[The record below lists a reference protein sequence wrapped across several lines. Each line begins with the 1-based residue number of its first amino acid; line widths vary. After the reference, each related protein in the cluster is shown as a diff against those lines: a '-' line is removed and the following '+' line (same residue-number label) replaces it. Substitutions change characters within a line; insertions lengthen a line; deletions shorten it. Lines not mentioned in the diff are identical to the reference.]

1 MANRL
6 KITFPSNPSNFY
18 LMNFTF
24 YNTALG
30 YSNTISKV
38 FVSGTP
44 TGISQVKIGATLS
57 ATMDNLL
64 ANLLAN
70 EVDAN
75 VSFELGSTGVFY
87 INPSIATDYSY
98 TNLTAPSS
106 TITTF
111 DFEAVTVP
119 EPETLP
125 ALNYKD
131 ISIRIYDTYTNT
143 RVLAEELAQADVCK
157 IDWDGGDDLY
167 KEICTSKLV
176 FNMRV
181 ADAADAHF
189 IHLFSGDEQR
199 YRVEVVGVA
208 VDLSEQLIW
217 QGFLLPDQYQEPY
230 TNDNLFVDFTATDVL
245 KSMKGKYLEPWYY
258 QNTFPIAQV
267 FAYCL
272 EATGLQQNIIVNPS
286 VVPDNDLYN
295 WQHITVDLRAN
306 INGEKYD
313 DCYTI
318 IEKLCTSNIL
328 TLLSYRGYWWLN
340 GMHRKGEVDF
350 TSYQFDS
357 SGTRIADL
365 INSKNLVDLG
375 YKLQP
380 TPSFTAITPWKKVNV
395 NFKAEGG
402 NNYFSDNIVNVE
414 DSKAFF
420 SIYKSSGLTLEFF
433 ATIPMQY
440 QSLGVIKNKS
450 WIQNINSDFEV
461 VDFNA
466 GKNLMWMTN
475 PFTVNASE
483 YNYSEAMA
491 LSNYLKC
498 PEAPYL
504 QPGIL
509 YELELDIDL
518 IGVNVYNSDFI
529 HNLKNGYYDKLV
541 PFQIFIDGEEKFSNR
556 PSFNPES
563 DLRYKVQETNR
574 DTGIAYDIN
583 FTLKFNF
590 KVDTEGYVEFRFL
603 MPILQSDLGGA
614 EAISEP
620 AQIKIKKLS
629 LNGVEGYDENKDTI
643 GVRDINYSQELDYD
657 LDYSCTID
665 NSVIN
670 SFGINFPTSQ
680 NYFKVIDRTN
690 DVVDVTTNHAFN
702 PATLLN
708 LNYHTWS
715 ISASLLKYLFENNK
729 SKTLFLERVSGVKEL
744 FNSIWYTV
752 WRVGGTMGPR
762 MGYLTSYTG
771 FPVIPKNYK
780 AYSDIVSGDT
790 LKYMHVEYAPENFT
804 NRLNWKLYGSN
815 VISNYPKA
823 IARALH
829 GVQPEMV
836 YRLEASALRLLF
848 PDDLIE
854 FYFADQDRVF
864 IPTKLS
870 LNLFAG
876 KTSFIATESKFVELS
891 DISYE

>member
-6 KITFPSNPSNFY
+6 KITFPSQPMAYYLLLFRVDNTAFGYQKWTTKLMVPGTPSNT
-18 LMNFTF
+18 N
-24 YNTALG
+24 
-30 YSNTISKV
+30 
-38 FVSGTP
+38 
-44 TGISQVKIGATLS
+44 QVKIGATLS
-57 ATMDNLL
+57 ETMDNLL
-64 ANLLAN
+64 ANLNAN
-70 EVDAN
+70 NLD
-75 VSFELGSTGVFY
+75 G
-87 INPSIATDYSY
+87 
-98 TNLTAPSS
+98 NLTFTLGGTVGELFVDFNFIGDYTYVDHTSPAGMISFDLE
-106 TITTF
+106 TIT
-111 DFEAVTVP
+111 VV

-167 KEICTSKLV
+167 KAICTSKLV

-208 VDLSEQLIW
+208 ADLSEQLIW

-313 DCYTI
+313 DCYAI

-328 TLLSYRGYWWLN
+328 SLLSYRGYWWLN

-350 TSYQFDS
+350 TSYQFDA
-357 SGTRIADL
+357 SGTRIANL

-395 NFKAEGG
+395 NFKAEGS
-402 NNYFSDNIVNVE
+402 NNYYSDNIVNVE
-414 DSKAFF
+414 DSKAYF
-420 SIYKSSGLTLEFF
+420 SYYKSSGTTLEFF

-440 QSLGVIKNKS
+440 QFLGVIRNKS
-450 WIQNINSDFEV
+450 WIQNINTDFEV
-461 VDFNA
+461 TDFDN
-466 GKNLMWMTN
+466 GKSLMWMTN
-475 PFTVNASE
+475 PFYVDSTD
-483 YNYSEAMA
+483 YNYTEAMA
-491 LSNYLKC
+491 LNNYLQC
-498 PEAPYL
+498 PESPYL
-504 QPGIL
+504 QTGIL
-509 YELELDIDL
+509 YELELNIDFG
-518 IGVNVYNSDFI
+518 IAVYTSDFVE
-529 HNLKNGYYDKLV
+529 NLKNGYYDKLV
-541 PFQIFIDGEEKFSNR
+541 PFQILINGTEKFSNR

-563 DLRYKVQETNR
+563 DLRYKVQESMRSGGNV
-574 DTGIAYDIN
+574 YDVN
-583 FTLKFNF
+583 FSLKFNF
-590 KVDTEGYVEFRFL
+590 KVDVEGIMEFKFL
-603 MPILQSDLGGA
+603 MPILQSSLGGA
-614 EAISEP
+614 ESVAVP
-620 AQIKIKKLS
+620 GRVTVKKLS
-629 LNGVEGYDENKDTI
+629 LNAIEGYDENKDTI
-643 GVRDINYSQELDYD
+643 AARDVNYTQELDYD
-657 LDYSCTID
+657 IDYSATID
-665 NSVIN
+665 NSVLN
-670 SFGINFPTSQ
+670 SFGINAPASP
-680 NYFKVIDRTN
+680 NYFKEIDRTVDN
-690 DVVDVTTNHAFN
+690 VDVTTNHAFN

-708 LNYHTWS
+708 LNYNTWR
-715 ISASLLKYLFENNK
+715 ISDNLLKYLFEDNK
-729 SKTLFLERVSGVKEL
+729 SKTLFLERVSGVKES
-744 FNSIWYTV
+744 FISIWYGI
-752 WRVGGTMGPR
+752 WRVGAPKAPR

-771 FPVIPKNYK
+771 FPAIPKSYK
-780 AYSDIVSGDT
+780 AYSDIAAEDT
-790 LKYMHVEYAPENFT
+790 LKYMQVDYAPENYA
-804 NRLNWKLYGSN
+804 NRLNWKLWGSS
-815 VISNYPKA
+815 VVSSYPKA